1 MTSTARPPGKCNAR
15 PDAPPPTRREDPRY
29 GEAPDAL
36 TALMIEYQGGSMDA
50 FTTLYGEMAPK
61 LKPFVAV
68 FVRDCSVAE
77 DLVQETFLQIHRAR
91 HTYTP
96 PRPVRP
102 WAYAIA
108 RHVALMHLRSKKK
121 RQAREFLWDFESAPF
136 ATRPE
141 GDAVPDRLTLHRAL
155 SVLNRDHGIAVYL
168 HHVLGF
174 RFNEIG
180 EIMGISESAAK
191 VRSHRALKKLRTA
204 LQAQPAT

>member
-1 MTSTARPPGKCNAR
+1 MTSTARPLGKSDAR
-15 PDAPPPTRREDPRY
+15 PDAPPPPRREDRKN

-68 FVRDCSVAE
+68 FVRDYSVAE

-121 RQAREFLWDFESAPF
+121 RQAREFLWEVDSDRF
-136 ATRPE
+136 ATPPD

-155 SVLNRDHGIAVYL
+155 SVLNRDHGITVYL

-191 VRSHRALKKLRTA
+191 VRSHRALKQLRRA
-204 LQAQPAT
+204 LQAQPAV

>member
-1 MTSTARPPGKCNAR
+1 MTSTARPHGKSNAR
-15 PDAPPPTRREDPRY
+15 PDPPTRRREDREH

-36 TALMIEYQGGSMDA
+36 TALMIEYQRGSMNA

-61 LKPFVAV
+61 LRRFIAV
-68 FVRDCSVAE
+68 LVRDYSVAE

-108 RHVALMHLRSKKK
+108 RHVALMHLRSKK
-121 RQAREFLWDFESAPF
+121 RRLAREFAWEVDYDCLGA
-136 ATRPE
+136 RPE
-141 GDAVPDRLTLHRAL
+141 GDAIPERLTLHRELSAL
-155 SVLNRDHGIAVYL
+155 RPDNGITVYL

-174 RFNEIG
+174 EFNEIS
-180 EIMGISESAAK
+180 EIMGISKSAAK
-191 VRSHRALKKLRTA
+191 VRSHRALKRLRGA
-204 LQAQPAT
+204 IQAQPAV

>member
-15 PDAPPPTRREDPRY
+15 PDAPPPRRY

-36 TALMIEYQGGSMDA
+36 TALMIEYQRGSMDA

-61 LKPFVAV
+61 LRPFVAA
-68 FVRDCSVAE
+68 FVRDYSVAE

-121 RQAREFLWDFESAPF
+121 RQAREFLWEVDSDRF
-136 ATRPE
+136 AARPE

-155 SVLNRDHGIAVYL
+155 SMLHPDHGTTVYL

-180 EIMGISESAAK
+180 EIMGISEGAAK
-191 VRSHRALKKLRTA
+191 VRSHRALKMLRRE
-204 LQAQPAT
+204 LEAQPAT